1 MELLL
6 LKHFLFKLSVFYNF
20 CFDQG
25 TRFVVNIHNYEK
37 ISHAACHN
45 PVLLLS
51 ARIVYCTTTKITTEN
66 ETKRR
71 NYYQ

>member
-6 LKHFLFKLSVFYNF
+6 LKRFLAKLSVFYNF

-25 TRFVVNIHNYEK
+25 IRFVVSIFNYEK
-37 ISHAACHN
+37 ISYAICHD

-51 ARIVYCTTTKITTEN
+51 TRIVYCTTA
-66 ETKRR
+66 
-71 NYYQ
+71 